1 MNNFFDSLE
10 KAVAIPFQGSVFI
23 KNDNT
28 LDKYIYEPVFK
39 TSAKKTT
46 SPAIF
51 KHVLSPIEEEV
62 DEVDKTYETYETDGH
77 HGGSRNP
84 KINSDE
90 TLFIVV
96 LFLHGGYGVDNTENP
111 VMSITKRNAPLI
123 VPGNKFDGYESLTI
137 CGAAPPAQVN
147 TSMPDS
153 INNLYHPLIIGNL
166 FKFPKLLSEK
176 ISSVYVPEPVP
187 VPKSRS
193 SIRSTSGSKSA
204 PSGHLKKGGGGGH
217 RIKMSKVLHTPT
229 PKPTPRP
236 TPRPTPTPRT
246 PSDFPLPSFA
256 SVVPSFS
263 KFSKVTSSIKK
274 VSRSIKSKLYSLVRG
289 CVKILMGDVNVKY
302 AFLDASHERY
312 NILEKNIV
320 DAIICMSRHGVLK
333 INDDLFN
340 AFSYSLFCGLREH
353 DEQYFTEFC
362 KYAISVALPGSESC
376 ITRQYALANA
386 YERFPCI
393 RSIVERGVYNANH
406 VEKSYQYHPVNDAHI
421 RVGVKLYRYSL
432 VSSINDKGEI
442 YITPNVTFVDVD
454 LEGEIFAG
462 KPRNPYTGCFET
474 TLSDL
479 SLTISSIICKRFF
492 NGENVKIRLS
502 ILDLSCASFYKPQSG
517 VPTWDDDIGMGG
529 RIKIRRQNK
538 TKRRS
543 MRNERKE
550 RKERKERSNSKIRN
564 RITQTRR
571 SRQTRKNRR
580 RS

>member
-1 MNNFFDSLE
+1 MNNFFKSLE
-10 KAVAIPFQGSVFI
+10 EAVAIPSQGSVFI

-28 LDKYIYEPVFK
+28 LDKYIYEPSFR

-46 SPAIF
+46 STPIF

-62 DEVDKTYETYETDGH
+62 DEVYETGGH

-96 LFLHGGYGVDNTENP
+96 LFLHGGYGIDNTKEP

-176 ISSVYVPEPVP
+176 ISSVHVPEPVP
-187 VPKSRS
+187 APVPVPTSRS

-204 PSGHLKKGGGGGH
+204 SSGHLKKGGGGGY
-217 RIKMSKVLHTPT
+217 RRKMSNVLYG
-229 PKPTPRP
+229 P

-274 VSRSIKSKLYSLVRG
+274 VSRSIKSKLYSLVSG
-289 CVKILMGDVNVKY
+289 CVKILMGDVKVKY

-376 ITRQYALANA
+376 ITRRYALANA

-406 VEKSYQYHPVNDAHI
+406 VEKNYQYHPEKDADI
-421 RVGVKLYRYSL
+421 RVGVKIYKYSL

-442 YITPNVTFVDVD
+442 YITPNVTFIDVD

-462 KPRNPYTGCFET
+462 KSRNPEVGHFET

-479 SLTISSIICKRFF
+479 SLTISSIIYKRFF
-492 NGENVKIRLS
+492 NGEKVKIRLS
-502 ILDLSCASFYKPQSG
+502 ILDLSCGSFYKPQSG

-543 MRNERKE
+543 MRNKRS
-550 RKERKERSNSKIRN
+550 ERKERSNSKIRN
-564 RITQTRR
+564 RRL

>member
-1 MNNFFDSLE
+1 MNNFFKSLE
-10 KAVAIPFQGSVFI
+10 EAVTIPSQGSVFI

-28 LDKYIYEPVFK
+28 LDKYIYEPSFR

-46 SPAIF
+46 STPIF

-62 DEVDKTYETYETDGH
+62 DEVDEVDETGEH

-96 LFLHGGYGVDNTENP
+96 LFLHGGYDIDNTKEP

-147 TSMPDS
+147 TSIPDS
-153 INNLYHPLIIGNL
+153 INHLYHPLIIGNL

-176 ISSVYVPEPVP
+176 ISSVHVPVP
-187 VPKSRS
+187 VPVPVPTSRS
-193 SIRSTSGSKSA
+193 SIRSTIGSKSA
-204 PSGHLKKGGGGGH
+204 SSGHLKKGGGGY
-217 RIKMSKVLHTPT
+217 RIKMSNVL
-229 PKPTPRP
+229 PRP
-236 TPRPTPTPRT
+236 TPGPTPRPTPRT
-246 PSDFPLPSFA
+246 PSDFPLPPFA
-256 SVVPSFS
+256 SMVPSFS

-274 VSRSIKSKLYSLVRG
+274 VSRSIKSKLYSLVSG
-289 CVKILMGDVNVKY
+289 CVKILMGDVKVNY

-353 DEQYFTEFC
+353 NEQYFTEFC

-376 ITRQYALANA
+376 ITRRYALANA

-406 VEKSYQYHPVNDAHI
+406 VEKNYQYHPEKDTDF
-421 RVGVKLYRYSL
+421 RVGVKIYKYSL

-442 YITPNVTFVDVD
+442 YITPNVTFIDVD

-462 KPRNPYTGCFET
+462 KSRNPEVGHFET

-479 SLTISSIICKRFF
+479 SLTISSIIYKRFF
-492 NGENVKIRLS
+492 NGEQVKIRLS
-502 ILDLSCASFYKPQSG
+502 ILDLSCGSFHKPQSG

-543 MRNERKE
+543 MKNKRNK
-550 RKERKERSNSKIRN
+550 RKERSNSKIRN
-564 RITQTRR
+564 RITRTQTRG
-571 SRQTRKNRR
+571 SRRTRKNK